1 MRKSHYLL
9 TDPRNIFIT
18 GKNIQSVY
26 SKTNLELK
34 NIDEWM
40 TANKLTVNSAK
51 TKYLLFTPRKSNC
64 SISNTSFEVY
74 FRNNTIEKVSSIR
87 FLGVIINEN
96 LSWKEHMNMIKQKIR
111 SSLGSI
117 MRVKPCLTTKAMLI
131 LYNLLLLSHLR
142 YCITNWCFGNRIKIN
157 QLQRICNKFIR
168 AMYGIK
174 RRGCVK
180 NVMIKNELLN
190 IQQLYESKI
199 AILMYKFQKRTLPI
213 PIQQLFQ
220 LKPCQIK
227 TRSDSQI
234 ISSCFRTAICQQ
246 SIKFIGPKIWNT
258 LPQEIQNFQKQ
269 TKNLLSNWRNIR
281 RIYVNIVPY
290 LQHRKLKKKKI
301 FFFCLLLFSFYISGH
316 RRHQFKN
323 STLHAPGTIA

>member
-1 MRKSHYLL
+1 MSHLVFDQTSISFLNKGDFLL
-9 TDPRNIFIT
+9 PSRNKLRLDQWFSTWVLAWQNFGGTWIFKTLQTNVGGKIQGGSREEAFAEVFAKNSTSSVPQGSILSPLLFILYVNDFRNCLDFSTNVSFADDTNIFIT

-51 TKYLLFTPRKSNC
+51 TKYLLFTPRKSNY
-64 SISNTSFEVY
+64 SVSNTSFEVY
-74 FRNNTIEKVSSIR
+74 FRSNTIEKVSSIR

-96 LSWKEHMNMIKQKIR
+96 LSWKEHMNMIKRKIR

-131 LYNLLLLSHLR
+131 LYNSLILSHLR
-142 YCITNWCFGNRIKIN
+142 YCITSWCYGNRTIIN

-190 IQQLYESKI
+190 IQQLYESEI
-199 AILMYKFQKRTLPI
+199 AILIYKFQKRTFPI
-213 PIQQLFQ
+213 PI
-220 LKPCQIK
+220 
-227 TRSDSQI
+227 
-234 ISSCFRTAICQQ
+234 
-246 SIKFIGPKIWNT
+246 
-258 LPQEIQNFQKQ
+258 
-269 TKNLLSNWRNIR
+269 
-281 RIYVNIVPY
+281 
-290 LQHRKLKKKKI
+290 
-301 FFFCLLLFSFYISGH
+301 
-316 RRHQFKN
+316 
-323 STLHAPGTIA
+323 